1 MKPTIIIQTG
11 KEPQALKMVRKVL
24 LICGI
29 LSSLLYVGTDILA
42 ATQWEG
48 YSYTSQSVSELMA
61 IGAPTRPLVV
71 SLFTIYNVLV
81 IAFGFGISAT
91 ANRKRA
97 LHFSGIL
104 LIGYGIV
111 GQVALLFFPV
121 HLRGAEK
128 TISDTMHVILTM
140 VIVLFTL
147 LSIGFGAAAL
157 GKWFRRY
164 SIGTIL
170 ILLLFGVLAGL
181 DGPRIAAQMPTPW
194 LGVME
199 RINIFASLLWV
210 LVLAI
215 ILLRS
220 EKESGQL
227 TAVMPNEAP

>member
-1 MKPTIIIQTG
+1 MNSIVKTAHG
-11 KEPQALKMVRKVL
+11 EVWALKMVRKVL

-42 ATQWEG
+42 AMQWEG
-48 YSYTSQSVSELMA
+48 YSYISQAVSELQA

-81 IAFGFGISAT
+81 IAFGLGTWAT

-97 LHFSGIL
+97 LRFTGIL

-111 GQVALLFFPV
+111 GQVALLFFPM
-121 HLRGAEK
+121 HLRGAEG
-128 TISDTMHVILTM
+128 TISDTMHATFTI
-140 VIVLFTL
+140 VIVIFTL
-147 LSIGFGAAAL
+147 LSIGFGAVAL
-157 GKWFRRY
+157 GKRFRLY
-164 SIGTIL
+164 SVGTIL

-181 DGPRIAAQMPTPW
+181 HGPRIAAQLPTPW
-194 LGVME
+194 FGVME

-215 ILLRS
+215 ILLRA
-220 EKESGQL
+220 ENGQDSINSSD
-227 TAVMPNEAP
+227 A